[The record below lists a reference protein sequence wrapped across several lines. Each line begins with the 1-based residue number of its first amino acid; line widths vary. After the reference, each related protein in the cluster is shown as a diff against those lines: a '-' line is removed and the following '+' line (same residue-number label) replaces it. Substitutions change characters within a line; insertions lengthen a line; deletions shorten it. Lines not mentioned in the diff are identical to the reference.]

1 MHKQALSL
9 KVLIS
14 LVVGNMIGM
23 GIYVLPAS
31 LAEYGA
37 MSLLAWLFTSI
48 GAMLLAFTF
57 ANLNKRF
64 PKTGGPYVYC
74 KEAFGNQVGFFIA
87 YIYWLSNMIAISG
100 IAVSLVG
107 YLGFILPYLN
117 ANHHSYQPYLTL
129 TAEIG
134 IVWFFTLVNIGGIR
148 AAGMVQV
155 ILTILKVIPLLLI
168 IAIGLTHM
176 HMTHLIHLVKTAN
189 HDVSTLNH
197 AAMLTFWAFMGLESA
212 TVPAENT
219 RGSRDIYRA
228 TIYGTLISAIIC
240 ILCSFVLMG
249 MMPIMQLKNSQFP
262 FAQAGSIIFG
272 SYSALI
278 IVICAIISGCG
289 SLNVSILIQSQVVYA
304 AARDRLFPSFF
315 ATLTSNKV
323 PIVSQLVSSSII
335 TVFLILTM
343 EETILKQFNHIALF
357 AVSLTLTTYFVTT
370 LAELKFVLRERR
382 MQPSFFLNP
391 AALIALLAA
400 FYAMWMLTNMSKNI
414 YTYGLIVLIAAIPIY
429 LITTR
434 TRLALKQSD

>member
-87 YIYWLSNMIAISG
+87 YIYWLSNMIAICG
-100 IAVSLVG
+100 ISVSLVG
-107 YLGFILPYLN
+107 YLGFLLPHLN
-117 ANHHSYQPYLTL
+117 ANSSHYAPYLALCT
-129 TAEIG
+129 EIG
-134 IVWFFTLVNIGGIR
+134 IVWCFTLVNIGGIR
-148 AAGMVQV
+148 TAGRVQV

-168 IAIGLTHM
+168 ILIGLTHM
-176 HMTHLIHLVKTAN
+176 QLAHFVHLAKTTN
-189 HDVSTLNH
+189 MDVNTLNH

-212 TVPAENT
+212 TVPAESTN
-219 RGSRDIYRA
+219 GYRDIYRA
-228 TIYGTLISAIIC
+228 TIYGTLISALIC
-240 ILCSFVLMG
+240 ILCSVVLMG
-249 MMPIMQLKNSQFP
+249 MMPATQLRNSQFP

-304 AARDRLFPSFF
+304 AARDRLFPAFF
-315 ATLTSNKV
+315 AKLTRNNV
-323 PIVSQLVSSSII
+323 PIVSQLVSASII
-335 TVFLILTM
+335 TLFLILTM

-357 AVSLTLTTYFVTT
+357 AVSLTLTTYFVTA
-370 LAELKFVLRERR
+370 LAELKFVLHERTAR
-382 MQPSFFLNP
+382 ANAIFTPISAM
-391 AALIALLAA
+391 AVLAA
-400 FYAMWMLTNMSKNI
+400 IYALWMLSNMSTFI
-414 YTYGLIVLIAAIPIY
+414 YTYGVIVLIAAIPIY
-429 LITTR
+429 LVTTR
-434 TRLALKQSD
+434 SPWAVKKL